1 MASGGLVR
9 GVPGGEEARVR
20 ATLQA
25 IMPYELHGT
34 RYYQVV
40 YTPEGGAPQ
49 QARLSWEMVDED
61 LRPGEAVEVRA
72 ILGIVD
78 SIRRAEVSP

>member
-1 MASGGLVR
+1 M
-9 GVPGGEEARVR
+9 R

-40 YTPEGGAPQ
+40 YLPEGGADLQ
-49 QARLSWEMVDED
+49 QARLSHDMVDED
-61 LRPGEAVEVRA
+61 LQAGETVEVTA
-72 ILGIVD
+72 ILGVVE
-78 SIRRAEVSP
+78 SVRRVSS

>member
-1 MASGGLVR
+1 M
-9 GVPGGEEARVR
+9 R

-40 YTPEGGAPQ
+40 FLPEGGSDLQ
-49 QARLSWEMVDED
+49 QARLSHDMVDED
-61 LRPGEAVEVRA
+61 LQAGETVEVNA
-72 ILGIVD
+72 ILGVID
-78 SIRRAEVSP
+78 SVRRVSGS

>member
-1 MASGGLVR
+1 M
-9 GVPGGEEARVR
+9 R

-34 RYYQVV
+34 RYYQVIFQ
-40 YTPEGGAPQ
+40 PEGGQPQ
-49 QARLSWEMVDED
+49 QARLSWDMVDAD
-61 LRPGEAVEVRA
+61 LQPGEAVEVNA

-78 SIRRAEVSP
+78 SVRRVKASN